1 MFAMV
6 IAVLTLIVP
15 VVGILISI
23 YRDKLSP
30 QGRIRKTKEV
40 LEALDTVDQNNI
52 PPLEEQRWSRDK
64 ERQQKE
70 LRKAL
75 KKMDSAKELR
85 SAWAGFGS
93 FALCTVVFAV
103 ALFIAG
109 MQKGEMLVGNVV
121 VSILIYVAAIVVA
134 IFLGTLCWVTWQN
147 VRDVKIRNGVQTKA
161 EWQQVVAD
169 MNNRSRGGNT
179 SEGA

>member
-40 LEALDTVDQNNI
+40 LEALDTVDQKNI
-52 PPLEEQRWSRDK
+52 PPFEAQRWSRVK

-75 KKMDSAKELR
+75 KDIDSAKELR
-85 SAWAGFGS
+85 SAWADFGVSALSTVGF
-93 FALCTVVFAV
+93 VV
-103 ALFIAG
+103 ALFIG
-109 MQKGEMLVGNVV
+109 GTQKGELLGGNAA
-121 VSILIYVAAIVVA
+121 VSILMCVLATVVVIVCV
-134 IFLGTLCWVTWQN
+134 TLCWVTWQN
-147 VRDVKIRNGVQTKA
+147 VREVKSRNDVQTKE
-161 EWQQVVAD
+161 EWKQVVAD
-169 MNNRSRGGNT
+169 MNNRSRGGNP